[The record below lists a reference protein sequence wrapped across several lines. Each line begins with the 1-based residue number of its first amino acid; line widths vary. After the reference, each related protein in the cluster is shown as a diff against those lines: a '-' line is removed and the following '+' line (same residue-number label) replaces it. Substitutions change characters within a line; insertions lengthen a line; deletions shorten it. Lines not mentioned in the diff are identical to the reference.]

1 MKKILVLSIFATLL
15 SCNKDDG
22 EQENII
28 IEISDGIGINSQ
40 SQMKGYTN
48 GDSIEFS
55 VDLGH
60 QLGTGRLS
68 TSSNDKYYYSYLSGF
83 EASDNSSFS
92 IAIGSVLKD
101 NATEIPTRNEYNTL
115 FNKTNY
121 QFIDIRENFGVVNY
135 TDASGTEW
143 TSFDLKQPENSTFQL
158 EDYEERLSFG
168 DTITKVFA
176 KFNCTLYNQNDDSL
190 VITDGV
196 FVNSYFFQ

>member
-40 SQMKGYTN
+40 SQMKGHTN

-101 NATEIPTRNEYNTL
+101 NANEIPSRNEYNTL
-115 FNKTNY
+115 FDKTNY
-121 QFIDIRENFGVVNY
+121 QFIDIRENFAVVNY